1 MKSHYSLWNIFTAK
15 LFQHY
20 RIVHRKNPSSSLM
33 LNNKNNNI
41 KLSIYD
47 DYPNNIQAKKPLPWE
62 EIQGRGNT
70 GVKDIFIVLMI
81 TKELLAGLSIHTS
94 WR

>member
-1 MKSHYSLWNIFTAK
+1 M
-15 LFQHY
+15 Q
-20 RIVHRKNPSSSLM
+20 
-33 LNNKNNNI
+33 NNKNNNI

-47 DYPNNIQAKKPLPWE
+47 DYQNYTQAKKTSPWE

-81 TKELLAGLSIHTS
+81 TEELLAGLSIHTS
-94 WR
+94 RR